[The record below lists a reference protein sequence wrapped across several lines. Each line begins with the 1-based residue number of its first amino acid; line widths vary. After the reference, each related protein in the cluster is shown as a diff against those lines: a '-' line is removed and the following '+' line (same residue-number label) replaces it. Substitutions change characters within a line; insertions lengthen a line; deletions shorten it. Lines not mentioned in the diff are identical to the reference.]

1 MSQQIDLV
9 IRQAQIVTPEGVVE
23 GDLGVD
29 GGRITSVGTP
39 VPAARRV
46 IEAPGRLIMPG
57 GVDVHA

>member
-29 GGRITSVGTP
+29 GGHIASIGTP
-39 VPAARRV
+39 VTAARRV
-46 IEAPGRLIMPG
+46 L
-57 GVDVHA
+57 